1 MILQLNPM
9 LPLDTPKGLGWAF
22 ALIDYSQDH
31 DTLFKVIITET
42 REIWDFPQSQVRGVK
57 NISFGRVHEPT
68 KF

>member
-9 LPLDTPKGLGWAF
+9 LPLDTPKGPGWAF

-57 NISFGRVHEPT
+57 NISFGRVSDPT